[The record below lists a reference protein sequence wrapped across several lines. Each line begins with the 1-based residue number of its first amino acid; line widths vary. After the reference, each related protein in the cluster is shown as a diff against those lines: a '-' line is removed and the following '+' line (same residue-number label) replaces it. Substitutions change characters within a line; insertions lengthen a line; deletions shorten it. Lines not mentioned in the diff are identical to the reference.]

1 MDIQELLETHKI
13 YMQRCIELALNGAG
27 SVSSNPLVGCV
38 IVHNQTIIGEGW
50 HQQFGQAHAEV
61 NAIQS
66 VKDKSLLKEATLYVN
81 LEPCNHFGKTPP
93 CADLLISHQLKN
105 VVIGMVD
112 PYEKVAGKGIKK
124 LQEAGIQVT
133 VGVLEN
139 ECKFLNRRFIKFVT
153 QQKPYVILKWAQ
165 TWNGYL
171 APDATKLSEQDFENQ
186 RHITDSV
193 VQKLVHK
200 WRTQEDAI
208 MVATNT
214 ALFDNPALNAREWP
228 GRNPVRILL
237 DKDLRLPAD
246 LKLFDKSTPTVVFT
260 QKQKLSEENLTFIQ
274 LDFTE
279 NWLDEMLT
287 HLYKLN
293 IQSLIIEGGS
303 QFLDTVISSKIWDE
317 AIVFSSPK
325 TINDGIKAPLIY
337 GNKIQQEDIDGI
349 NMQVLLAAH

>member
-27 SVSSNPLVGCV
+27 SVSPNPLVGCV

-112 PYEKVAGKGIKK
+112 PYEKVAGKVIKK

-139 ECKFLNRRFIKFVT
+139 EIEVPLGAVAFGTKFKTNLNK
-153 QQKPYVILKWAQ
+153 
-165 TWNGYL
+165 
-171 APDATKLSEQDFENQ
+171 
-186 RHITDSV
+186 
-193 VQKLVHK
+193 
-200 WRTQEDAI
+200 
-208 MVATNT
+208 
-214 ALFDNPALNAREWP
+214 
-228 GRNPVRILL
+228 
-237 DKDLRLPAD
+237 RL
-246 LKLFDKSTPTVVFT
+246 
-260 QKQKLSEENLTFIQ
+260 
-274 LDFTE
+274 
-279 NWLDEMLT
+279 
-287 HLYKLN
+287 
-293 IQSLIIEGGS
+293 G
-303 QFLDTVISSKIWDE
+303 
-317 AIVFSSPK
+317 
-325 TINDGIKAPLIY
+325 
-337 GNKIQQEDIDGI
+337 
-349 NMQVLLAAH
+349 